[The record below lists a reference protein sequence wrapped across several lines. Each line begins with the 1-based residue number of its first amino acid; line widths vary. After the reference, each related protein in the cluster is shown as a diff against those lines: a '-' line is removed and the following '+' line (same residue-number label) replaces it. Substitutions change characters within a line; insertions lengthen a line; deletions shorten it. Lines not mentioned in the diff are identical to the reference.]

1 MKMKKVN
8 PVRSS
13 HGTLDPVFAKESKN
27 CPSPLHATGL
37 SNGGNKLTFFF
48 DQDFESGAIEVIADN
63 DKNRVVLK
71 RLANELA
78 NYLKLRNA
86 QERRRFRIFII

>member
-1 MKMKKVN
+1 MKMKKV
-8 PVRSS
+8 
-13 HGTLDPVFAKESKN
+13 
-27 CPSPLHATGL
+27 
-37 SNGGNKLTFFF
+37 NKLTFFF

-63 DKNRVVLK
+63 DKNRAVLK

-78 NYLKLRNA
+78 SYLKLRNA